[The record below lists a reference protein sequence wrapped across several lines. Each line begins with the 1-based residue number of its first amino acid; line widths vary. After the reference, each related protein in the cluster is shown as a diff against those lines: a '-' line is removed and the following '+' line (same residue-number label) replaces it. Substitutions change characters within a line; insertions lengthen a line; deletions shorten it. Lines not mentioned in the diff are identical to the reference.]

1 MTCWGTASECYHL
14 ITVKNFPGD
23 EAGGRQNKDSLFQL
37 RQWYSD
43 AKAQDQ
49 LNIFFLILELNY
61 KYSL

>member
-1 MTCWGTASECYHL
+1 MHFCFYRDAVTCWGTASECYHL

-43 AKAQDQ
+43 AKA
-49 LNIFFLILELNY
+49 
-61 KYSL
+61 